1 MRRRF
6 QTDDTQTGSNASGL
20 VLPINAL
27 VVTGEIAHYKQ
38 ASRTIRIR
46 DFVR

>member
-6 QTDDTQTGSNASGL
+6 QTDDTQTGSNAFGWW
-20 VLPINAL
+20 LPINAL
-27 VVTGEIAHYKQ
+27 VATGEIAHYKQ
-38 ASRTIRIR
+38 TSRTIRMR